1 MGKDRGEMPC
11 MPQREIIESLTLHTV
26 VHHPLT
32 AHFKGVIS
40 CRPIGKHPIL
50 FEWYGPNGVEVET
63 EMGGSEAV
71 NLSIGRYRVVATD
84 STNARADV
92 LIEVEASNPEAVVIT
107 GYTVTDASTLHS
119 RDGCV
124 EILGYNLEGIRFLWT
139 NGTITNDARLRDA
152 SCGTYSATPMD
163 KNGRNLLV
171 IHDCTPAKV
180 SART

>member
-1 MGKDRGEMPC
+1 MPC
-11 MPQREIIESLTLHTV
+11 MPQREIVESLTLHTV

-32 AHFKGVIS
+32 SHFTGGIS

-71 NLSIGRYRVVATD
+71 NLPIGRYRVVAID
-84 STNARADV
+84 STGARADV
-92 LIEVEASNPEAVVIT
+92 LIDVEASRPDAVVIT

-124 EILGYNLEGIRFLWT
+124 EILGSNLEGIRFLWT
-139 NGTITNDARLRDA
+139 NGAITNDAKLRDA
-152 SCGTYSATPMD
+152 SCGTYSATPLD
-163 KNGRNLLV
+163 KNGRDLLV
-171 IHDCTPAKV
+171 IHDCVPAKV
-180 SART
+180 STRT